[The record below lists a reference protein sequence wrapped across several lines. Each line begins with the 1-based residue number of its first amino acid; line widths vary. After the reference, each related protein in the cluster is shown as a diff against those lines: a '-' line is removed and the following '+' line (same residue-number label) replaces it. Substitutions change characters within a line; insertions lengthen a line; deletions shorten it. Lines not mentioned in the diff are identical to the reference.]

1 MEHIQDPF
9 YQDPS
14 VAEEFMVAEI
24 ASDLLTNWEWNLFH
38 PTDANAT
45 AHLIAYYRLYG
56 PKFRN
61 IDLSRLARV
70 YNSSISRVKGILG
83 EILSW
88 YGETD
93 IPSASGELISRTA
106 KILP

>member
-1 MEHIQDPF
+1 MEKYQDPF

-24 ASDLLTNWEWNLFH
+24 ASDILTNWEWDLFH

-45 AHLIAYYRLYG
+45 AHIIANYRLYG
-56 PKFRN
+56 SKFRN
-61 IDLSRLARV
+61 IDLPRLARA

-93 IPSASGELISRTA
+93 IPSPLTELIERSS
-106 KILP
+106 KVLP

>member
-1 MEHIQDPF
+1 MEKYQDPF

-24 ASDLLTNWEWNLFH
+24 ASDLLTNWEWGLFH

-45 AHLIAYYRLYG
+45 AQFIAYYRLYG
-56 PKFRN
+56 GKYRN
-61 IDLSRLARV
+61 IDFPRLARA

-88 YGETD
+88 HGETD
-93 IPSASGELISRTA
+93 IPSSIGEIIGRVA
-106 KILP
+106 KVLP

>member
-1 MEHIQDPF
+1 MEKYQDPF

-24 ASDLLTNWEWNLFH
+24 ASDLLTNWEWDLFH

-45 AHLIAYYRLYG
+45 AHFIAYYRLYG
-56 PKFRN
+56 SKFRN
-61 IDLSRLARV
+61 LDFPRLARA

-88 YGETD
+88 HGETD
-93 IPSASGELISRTA
+93 IPSSMTDLIERLT
-106 KILP
+106 KMLP